1 MTISTFIPL
10 ALTMLPLS
18 VLLGARIA
26 AYIDNAAWAI

>member
-18 VLLGARIA
+18 VWLGARISDA
-26 AYIDNAAWAI
+26 IENAAWAI